1 MAIIFSASP
10 GTASQSFKKRLEII
24 LKCKSKMLNSD
35 RGIGHMMINIPTK
48 RKILKKLKLDF
59 FDKTKLIYGHIFPT
73 KKNLFLL
80 DHYYGI
86 NHLIIS
92 YRNIYEQLNYYYK
105 WQKYHLR
112 GPLNFSEDEYFSNQ
126 GEFDSNHFNI
136 DLNLLLVLN
145 FYKHWFYLI
154 QNNKI
159 KNFTL
164 LSFEEIKSSNEEY
177 KKKIKRI
184 FQDMV
189 DLNTIVFDNNIK
201 DNVQKKE
208 KFEIHSRHKK
218 TIEDFISFH
227 KDIDFSS
234 IL

>member
-10 GTASQSFKKRLEII
+10 GTASQTFKKRLEII
-24 LKCKSKMLNSD
+24 LKCKSLMLNSD
-35 RGIGHMMINIPTK
+35 RGVGHMLIDIPAK
-48 RKILKKLKLDF
+48 KKILKKFKLNF

-73 KKNLFLL
+73 KKNLVLL
-80 DHYYGI
+80 DYYYGI
-86 NHLIIS
+86 NHFIIS

-105 WQKYHLR
+105 WQKYKLR
-112 GPLNFSEDEYFSNQ
+112 GPLNFPEDEYFSNLN
-126 GEFDSNHFNI
+126 EFSSNHYNI

-164 LSFEEIKSSNEEY
+164 FSFEEIKSSNEEY
-177 KKKIKRI
+177 QKKIKSI
-184 FQDMV
+184 FKNFDNQ
-189 DLNTIVFDNNIK
+189 NTIEFDNNIK
-201 DNVQKKE
+201 ENVQKKE
-208 KFEIHSRHKK
+208 EFEIHSRHKQMIK
-218 TIEDFISFH
+218 DFISFH

-234 IL
+234 II